1 MNRERTE
8 PKCETWWFT
17 NHSIIPYLTKS
28 FAPVKLHATMPHT
41 LTPPAA
47 RHYHPTLSIWLSVD
61 PLSDKYP
68 RVSPYAYC
76 ANNPVR
82 LVDKDGRKIGDV
94 DEASQNKINAL
105 TDKTS
110 ADYSRAFTRQYRR
123 LEQSKQVYNFY
134 EATENEIT
142 TSTKG
147 KVIKNDNGSI
157 DIIHSSVPSA
167 RTSLEGG
174 FSQEY
179 ATLFEETFHA
189 ADYDRGRLDLNNSTC
204 WDEARAWKFATKA
217 PGTMMRWEHSD
228 KKGKYNDYTFAYAL
242 KHSSILTI
250 AKGFKEG
257 FNGYIDADNNEHFFI
272 NGKDGNGLYNHL
284 KLRK

>member
-1 MNRERTE
+1 MLSSS
-8 PKCETWWFT
+8 
-17 NHSIIPYLTKS
+17 HYLKTS
-28 FAPVKLHATMPHT
+28 SYRS
-41 LTPPAA
+41 PAA
-47 RHYHPTLSIWLSVD
+47 RYYQPNLSIWLSVD
-61 PLSDKYP
+61 PMADKYP
-68 RVSPYAYC
+68 SLSPYVYC
-76 ANNPVR
+76 GNNPVR

-142 TSTKG
+142 TSTQG

-167 RTSLEGG
+167 RTSLGGG

-217 PGTMMRWEHSD
+217 PGTSLRWNEMD
-228 KKGKYNDYTFAYAL
+228 KGILYRNYTFAHMVKHMSIKKIAKSFKNGFDDDYYDSNNRA
-242 KHSSILTI
+242 HSS
-250 AKGFKEG
+250 
-257 FNGYIDADNNEHFFI
+257 FNAS
-272 NGKDGNGLYNHL
+272 GLYDNL
-284 KLRK
+284 KFR